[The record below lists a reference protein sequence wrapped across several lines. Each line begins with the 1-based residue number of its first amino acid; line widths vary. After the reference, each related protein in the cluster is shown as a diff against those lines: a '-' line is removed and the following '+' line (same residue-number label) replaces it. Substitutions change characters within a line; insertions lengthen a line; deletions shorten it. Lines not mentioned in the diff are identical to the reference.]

1 MQKKVLIGLSGEAG
15 SGKDFGAALMAE
27 MLGGEVISFA
37 KPVYELSSIM
47 FGTTVAELARRST
60 KESYS
65 WFSITQRSLIEA
77 ADYLAELVH
86 QLGIDCDHIYAIQ
99 DFIFTELEPFEEPIS
114 HFVEDTIAVYRISPR
129 KILELIGTELGRKR
143 VTTGIW
149 SDLVKN
155 KFTSS
160 EHSIII
166 TDVRFPNEH
175 ELVKSSGGY
184 RFEIV
189 APSNP
194 NAIKSTHESANH
206 KLPSDLVIINTYDG
220 GFKLNIEKALEET
233 H

>member
-15 SGKDFGAALMAE
+15 SGKDYGASLMAE

-37 KPVYELSSIM
+37 KPVYELSAIM
-47 FGTTVAELARRST
+47 FGTTVEELSRRST
-60 KESYS
+60 KESFA
-65 WFSITQRSLIEA
+65 WFSISQQSLIAA
-77 ADYLAELVH
+77 ADYLADLVS
-86 QLGIDCDHIYAIQ
+86 QLGIICDHIYAIQ
-99 DFIFTELEPFEEPIS
+99 DFIFTELEPYEQPVS
-114 HFVEDTIAVYRISPR
+114 HFVENTIAVYHISPR

-160 EHSIII
+160 DHSIII

-189 APSNP
+189 APNNP

-206 KLPSDLVIINTYDG
+206 KLPSDRTIINPYDDT
-220 GFKLNIEKALEET
+220 FKINIEKALEET